1 MAYLIPNDYKVNIQD
16 INVQQIINSDES
28 IRDRAQ
34 LAGEAEAQSYL
45 KQKYDISREF
55 QDMLPFEFA
64 KVYSAFNRFYLDA
77 ETYNPANTYN
87 SRDLTLYNGVVYIC
101 RSGHNNITGAFNPA
115 DWTTLGKQYEIFL
128 VKPPSPEFNYSNLYK
143 IGDVVF
149 FKNNIYTCRVQTSLL
164 DHDTALQYRTIQNL
178 PLPNVAP
185 DDPISGL
192 QYWGAPTLYEVTE
205 VVPPNTMAYTKTDPR
220 DAQMV
225 LYTCDIV
232 LYHLHTR
239 IAPRNIPELRVKRY
253 DDAIKWLHMCGE
265 GAITPNL
272 PLIQPKQGNRIR
284 YGGNIKQINSY

>member
-34 LAGEAEAQSYL
+34 LAAEAEAQSYL
-45 KQKYDISREF
+45 KQKYDIFREF
-55 QDMLPFEFA
+55 QDLLPFELS

-77 ETYNPANTYN
+77 DTYLPANSYN
-87 SRDLTLYNGVVYIC
+87 VDDFTLYQGKIYIC
-101 RSGHNNITGAFNPA
+101 NNPTTGTFTPA
-115 DWTTLGKQYEIFL
+115 DWDLLGKQYEIFFA
-128 VKPPSPEFNYSNLYK
+128 PPPVPEFNYSNIYE

-149 FKNNIYTCRVQTSLL
+149 FNNNIYTCRVQTSLI

-185 DDPISGL
+185 DDPINGV
-192 QYWGAPTLYEVTE
+192 QYWGAPTLFSISGELPT
-205 VVPPNTMAYTKTDPR
+205 NTNCYIKEDNR

-232 LYHLHTR
+232 LYHLHAR

-253 DDAIKWLHMCGE
+253 DEAIAWLKMCAE
-265 GAITPNL
+265 GNVTPNS
-272 PLIQPKQGNRIR
+272 PLIKPIQGNRIR
-284 YGGNIKQINSY
+284 YGGNIRQINTY